1 MRGATQSLFRLLTIQ
16 AAWTYERMGGIGV
29 AHALGPLLREAVP
42 AERRTGAFIRA
53 AEFFNSHPWLAGLA
67 VGAEARAER
76 DGIPAGQ
83 IQRLRAALGGPLG
96 ALGDRVIWTGL
107 FPALVGLGILGGGLL
122 GWWVPL
128 AMAGVALVVRWE
140 VTRWALR
147 RGLESGMQVAG
158 VLKDCALS
166 RAAAP
171 LGVLATLAAGMA
183 ATYVAHGGSLR
194 VAPRVAPWV
203 VAAIAAA
210 GLLLILKVGA
220 RLPSQRLGLIV
231 GVLVLFLWQVITR

>member
-1 MRGATQSLFRLLTIQ
+1 MRGPTKSLLRLLTIQ

-29 AHALGPLLREAVP
+29 AHALGPLLKEAVP
-42 AERRTGAFIRA
+42 AERQAGAFRRA

-76 DGIPAGQ
+76 DGIPAEQ

-96 ALGDRVIWTGL
+96 ALGDRVIWAGL
-107 FPALVGLGILGGGLL
+107 FPALVGIGLLGGGLV

-147 RGLESGMQVAG
+147 RGLESGMKVAT

-171 LGVLATLAAGMA
+171 LGVLATLAAGTA
-183 ATYVAHGGSLR
+183 STFVAHGGGLR
-194 VAPRVAPWV
+194 LAPRIGPWV
-203 VAAIAAA
+203 IAALAAA
-210 GLLLILKVGA
+210 GLLLVLRVGA

-231 GVLVLFLWQVITR
+231 GVLVLLLWQVVT

>member
-1 MRGATQSLFRLLTIQ
+1 MRAATRSLFRLLTIQ

-29 AHALGPLLREAVP
+29 AHALGPLLREGVP
-42 AERRTGAFIRA
+42 EERRTGAFIRA

-76 DGIPAGQ
+76 DGIPAEQ

-96 ALGDRVIWTGL
+96 ALGDRVIWAGL
-107 FPALVGLGILGGGLL
+107 FPALVGLGVLGGGMV

-128 AMAGVALVVRWE
+128 AAVGAAVLVRWE

-147 RGLESGMQVAG
+147 RGLGSGMKVAG

-166 RAAAP
+166 RLAQP
-171 LGVLATLAAGMA
+171 LGVFATLAAGVA
-183 ATYVAHGGSLR
+183 ATYVAHGGTLR
-194 VAPRVAPWV
+194 VAPRVAPWM

-210 GLLLILKVGA
+210 GLLLILRMGA
-220 RLPSQRLGLIV
+220 RLPAQRLGLIL
-231 GVLVLFLWQVITR
+231 GVAVLLLSQVITR